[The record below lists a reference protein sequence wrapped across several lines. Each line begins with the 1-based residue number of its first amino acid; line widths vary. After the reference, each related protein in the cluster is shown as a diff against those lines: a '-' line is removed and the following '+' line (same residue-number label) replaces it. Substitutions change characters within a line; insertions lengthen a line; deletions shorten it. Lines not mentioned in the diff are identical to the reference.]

1 MDDLRCIL
9 PILTHVQTF
18 AGPSIQKSAS
28 YCSLHFIITLTELRH
43 DEVRQIGH
51 CRVLE
56 HDLEKLKG
64 LRVSYKNEQHNSE
77 RAKMKNVFD
86 PHSLMQF
93 DSAMFES
100 QLNNTKIP
108 WIPSANHRRRPVNGP
123 YGSYQ
128 LNLGKKSQEPQLVW
142 TVYDGIHQCP
152 IKAWKYFLQN
162 CSFWCSISWYFL
174 HQQHVMG
181 VHMKHCWSF
190 LSKWWELCQKSGW
203 EPVQDLFTVE
213 YSNWQLVFQSWMS
226 LPAVFVRQLACTS
239 INEFQRPQ
247 KIRHEWTH
255 WKTGY
260 RNKGFAAP
268 DRMAWH
274 LVTFGICPKRSSKN
288 RQNPSHCT
296 RFLIS
301 TARESKPSIKGTEKS
316 ESGSPAFGTSSHWNV
331 CNNTMIS
338 IWNHLIIISTSKRI
352 FYSKTFSIINL
363 KKCPRLTCQSR
374 TQLMANCLFGL
385 LRWNPGIP
393 LWRDYYLAVPW
404 SNPH

>member
-1 MDDLRCIL
+1 
-9 PILTHVQTF
+9 
-18 AGPSIQKSAS
+18 
-28 YCSLHFIITLTELRH
+28 
-43 DEVRQIGH
+43 
-51 CRVLE
+51 
-56 HDLEKLKG
+56 
-64 LRVSYKNEQHNSE
+64 
-77 RAKMKNVFD
+77 
-86 PHSLMQF
+86 MQF

-152 IKAWKYFLQN
+152 IKAWKYFFCRTAVFGVVFLDISCINSMSWESIWSTAGVFCQSDG
-162 CSFWCSISWYFL
+162 SFAKKVDGS
-174 HQQHVMG
+174 
-181 VHMKHCWSF
+181 
-190 LSKWWELCQKSGW
+190 LCKIY
-203 EPVQDLFTVE
+203 LE

-255 WKTGY
+255 WKTGLSQQ
-260 RNKGFAAP
+260 RLRCARSDGLAP
-268 DRMAWH
+268 GDIWH
-274 LVTFGICPKRSSKN
+274 MPKKVLKN

-352 FYSKTFSIINL
+352 FYSKPFQLSIW